1 MANEKKTSKYIENA
15 ELKFQQDQL
24 KAASAAE
31 QLNKAIATVEQYREE
46 LNDLQYSD
54 VMKKFEEQKKE
65 LEEFILNARDKYV
78 TKLKELGDPRIDPE
92 TGKLV

>member
-1 MANEKKTSKYIENA
+1 MANEKKTAKYIENA
-15 ELKFQQDQL
+15 ELKFQEQQL
-24 KAASAAE
+24 QAAAIAE
-31 QLNKAIATVEQYREE
+31 KLSKAIATVEQYKEE

-65 LEEFILNARDKYV
+65 LEAFVLSARDKYV

-92 TGKLV
+92 TGEIV